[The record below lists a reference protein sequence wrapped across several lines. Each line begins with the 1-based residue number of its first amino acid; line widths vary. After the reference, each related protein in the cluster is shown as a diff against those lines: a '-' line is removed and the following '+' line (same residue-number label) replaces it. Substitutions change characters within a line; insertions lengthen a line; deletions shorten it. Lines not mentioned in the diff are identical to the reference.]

1 VEWLV
6 LWIVIAVV
14 GAIVVSNRGRVGWFF
29 LCLVLPVMI
38 LVLLALPSRRPP
50 QPQPVRIAEASHE
63 EATKKCPQ
71 CAETIKAA
79 AKICRFCRYEFPA

>member
-14 GAIVVSNRGRVGWFF
+14 GAIVASNRGRSGVGWFF

-50 QPQPVRIAEASHE
+50 QPSPYGSQKPRTKRRQKNARSVR
-63 EATKKCPQ
+63 KQ
-71 CAETIKAA
+71 
-79 AKICRFCRYEFPA
+79 